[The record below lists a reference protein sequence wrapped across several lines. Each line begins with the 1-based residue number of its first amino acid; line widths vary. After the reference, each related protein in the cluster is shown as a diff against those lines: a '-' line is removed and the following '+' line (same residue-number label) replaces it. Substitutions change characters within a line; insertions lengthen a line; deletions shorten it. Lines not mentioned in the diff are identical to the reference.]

1 MNIEVCFKNSYGRD
15 LYTLHPHTSKAYL
28 WLNTNL
34 DVSSWDIGSG
44 GIFISGE
51 CIVEICS
58 EIHNDNLNFTGE
70 IQ

>member
-1 MNIEVCFKNSYGRD
+1 MD
-15 LYTLHPHTSKAYL
+15 AYL

-34 DVSSWDIGSG
+34 DIESWDVGHG
-44 GIFISGE
+44 VNISGE

-58 EIHNDNLNFTGE
+58 EIHKDKLNFTGE